1 MTRLRQDAIEL
12 LEQMPEDKLIFMIQ
26 IMKGVR
32 GLYKDENQEAK
43 DLAFESLEKL
53 RKKFSDLDYDKE
65 LAEYREGKYENLSWY
80 KYSVRLYIGSWTLW
94 WSARCVVKACKDGTI
109 KGCIAAHS
117 ISNMFFI
124 LRKVYAPEERRIL
137 LKSLC
142 TLFEVESIDKRKI
155 ERALLNKEFSD
166 FKDCLQME
174 CALSFGAD
182 YIVSRNPKDFQ
193 NSKVPCIDPKELVVK
208 EHI

>member
-53 RKKFSDLDYDKE
+53 RKKFSDLDYDKGASMRI
-65 LAEYREGKYENLSWY
+65 LVDTNILLDYILDREPYGEA
-80 KYSVRLYIGSWTLW
+80 
-94 WSARCVVKACKDGTI
+94 ARCVVKACKDGTI

-166 FKDCLQME
+166 FEDCLQME